1 MRVILHHSPLWCQN
15 SAVCS
20 LRFTVALQYTHEKSS
35 FFDLVDDPLLCGWRH
50 QLAYG
55 AKVGKERGDGGT
67 RLGERFIHDYLNLF

>member
-1 MRVILHHSPLWCQN
+1 M
-15 SAVCS
+15 
-20 LRFTVALQYTHEKSS
+20 ALQYMHEKSS

-67 RLGERFIHDYLNLF
+67 RLGERFIHDYLNVFLMQVYYSLLRTVSGSLCP